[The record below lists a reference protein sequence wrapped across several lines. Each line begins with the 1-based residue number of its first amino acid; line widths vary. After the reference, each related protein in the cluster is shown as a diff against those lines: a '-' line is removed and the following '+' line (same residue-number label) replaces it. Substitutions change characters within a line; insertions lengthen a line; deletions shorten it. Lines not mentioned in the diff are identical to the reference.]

1 MNITLTIEERAP
13 FAEGA
18 DFGPAGAYE
27 RINGRVRFAIDPRQ
41 PANRRIVDLALA
53 PADERGLVE
62 YSTEFFIIKPVD
74 MSRGNRRLLY
84 DVNNRGNKRALQFFN
99 DAPPNNDPRTARDA
113 GHGFLMRNGYTVVW
127 CGWQGDLLPG
137 EGRLTMELPAAT
149 GPDGA
154 VTGPFRAEFINEQP
168 GVTTVSLG
176 GHDYIR
182 PCPAVD
188 LNTGAATLT
197 CRRLEQDPR
206 EPVPGTDW
214 QFAAVDAA
222 GNVVPSATNCH
233 LPGGFRPGWIYELIY
248 TAKDPLVLGLGF
260 VGVRDL
266 IDFLR
271 HADADAAGQA
281 NPLRQGSPGVE
292 KAYAWGRSQSG
303 RFLRAF
309 VYEGFNASEGGRRI
323 FDGVFSHV
331 AGGGRLQ
338 LDYRFAQPDRY
349 PRQHEDHLYPSE
361 EFPFAYGPTEDPF
374 TGRQD
379 SVLKRP
385 DTDPLVV
392 HTQTATEYWQRRGSL
407 VHTDPRGND
416 LPEHDNVRVYLLSSL
431 QHNDA
436 AAALEGG
443 VPRYPQNPL
452 PANPVLRA
460 LLSAL
465 DEWVTDGVPP
475 PESRIPTRSGGRLI
489 TGDAFRKEFPE
500 VPGSACP
507 DPHALYRLDRGA
519 DFAGGV
525 ISHEPPSEDKTHEYA
540 VLVPSVDADGNE
552 SAGVRVPEVAAPLGT
567 CLGWNLRRDSEV
579 MAGIVGSALP
589 FAETEEARAA
599 QQDPR
604 PSIEARYPSREA
616 YLDAVR
622 DAAVALREERLLLA
636 EDVERCVDAAG
647 KRWDARQTGSEGKL
661 APQA

>member
-1 MNITLTIEERAP
+1 MNATLIIEERAP

-18 DFGPAGAYE
+18 DFGPVGAYE

-53 PADERGLVE
+53 SADERGLVE

-113 GHGFLMRNGYTVVW
+113 GNGFLMRNGYTVVW

-137 EGRLTMELPAAT
+137 DGRLTMELPAAI

-182 PCPAVD
+182 PCPSVD

-206 EPVPGTDW
+206 EPVPATDW

-222 GNVVPSATNCH
+222 GNVVPSATSCH

-260 VGVRDL
+260 AGVRDL

-292 KAYAWGRSQSG
+292 QAYAWGRSQSG

-385 DTDPLVV
+385 DTDPLVI

-416 LPEHDNVRVYLLSSL
+416 LPEHNNVRVYLLSSL

-443 VPRYPQNPL
+443 APRYPQNPL

-460 LLSAL
+460 LLNAL

-475 PESRIPTRSGGRLI
+475 PESRVPTRSDGRLI
-489 TGDAFRKEFPE
+489 TGDAFRSGFPA

-525 ISHEPPSEDKTHEYA
+525 ISREPPSEDKTHEYA

-552 SAGVRVPEVAAPLGT
+552 SAGVRVPEVAAPLAT

-579 MAGIVGSALP
+579 MAGIVGSTLP
-589 FAETEEARAA
+589 FPETEEARAA
-599 QQDPR
+599 QRDPR
-604 PSIEARYPSREA
+604 PSIEARYPSRDA

-622 DAAVALREERLLLA
+622 AAAVALREERLLLA

-647 KRWDARQTGSEGKL
+647 KRWDARQTGSEGK
-661 APQA
+661 

>member
-1 MNITLTIEERAP
+1 MNATLIIEERAP

-18 DFGPAGAYE
+18 DFGPVGAYE
-27 RINGRVRFAIDPRQ
+27 RIHGRVRFAIDPRQ
-41 PANRRIVDLALA
+41 PANQHIVDLTLA
-53 PADERGLVE
+53 PADGRGLVE

-99 DAPPNNDPRTARDA
+99 DAPPNNDPRTAQDA
-113 GHGFLMRNGYTVVW
+113 GHGFLMRRGYTVLW

-137 EGRLTMELPAAT
+137 DGRLTMALPVAT
-149 GPDGA
+149 RPDGP
-154 VTGPFRAEFINEQP
+154 VTGPFRAEFIIEQP

-182 PCPAVD
+182 PCPSVD
-188 LNTGAATLT
+188 LNTEAATLT
-197 CRRLEQDPR
+197 CRRLEPDTRQ
-206 EPVPGTDW
+206 PVPASDW
-214 QFAAVDAA
+214 QFAAVDAD
-222 GNVVPSATNCH
+222 GSVVPSATNCY

-260 VGVRDL
+260 AGVRDL

-271 HADADAAGQA
+271 HADEDATDQA
-281 NPLRQGSPGVE
+281 NPLRDGSPGIE

-303 RFLRAF
+303 RFLRGF
-309 VYEGFNASEGGRRI
+309 VYGGFNASDDGRRI

-338 LDYRFAQPDRY
+338 LNYRFAQPDRY

-361 EFPFAYGPTEDPF
+361 EFPFAYGRTEDPF
-374 TGRQD
+374 TGTQD
-379 SVLKRP
+379 AVLKRP
-385 DTDPLVV
+385 DTDPRVI

-416 LPEHDNVRVYLLSSL
+416 LPEHENVRVYLLSSL

-443 VPRYPQNPL
+443 VPRYPLNPL

-465 DEWVTDGVPP
+465 DEWVTGGVPP
-475 PESRIPTRSGGRLI
+475 PESRIPTRSDARLI
-489 TGDAFRKEFPE
+489 AGGTYRNDFPAVPAFVCPE
-500 VPGSACP
+500 
-507 DPHALYRLDRGA
+507 PHVLHHIHRGA
-519 DFAGGV
+519 SFAEGV
-525 ISHEPPSEDKTHEYA
+525 ITREPPLEDKTHEYA

-552 SAGVRVPEVAAPLGT
+552 SAGVRVPEVAAPLAT
-567 CLGWNLRRDSEV
+567 YLGWNVRRDSEV
-579 MAGIVGSALP
+579 MAGIVGSTFP

-599 QQDPR
+599 ERDPR

-622 DAAVALREERLLLA
+622 AAAMTLQEQRLFLT
-636 EDVERCVDAAG
+636 EDVERSVAVAG
-647 KRWDARQTGSEGKL
+647 KRWDARIERGSS
-661 APQA
+661 

>member
-1 MNITLTIEERAP
+1 MNATLIIEERSP
-13 FAEGA
+13 FAEGV
-18 DFGPAGAYE
+18 DFGPVGAYE
-27 RINGRVRFAIDPRQ
+27 RIKGRVRFAIDPRL
-41 PANRRIVDLALA
+41 PANQRIVDLTLA
-53 PADERGLVE
+53 PADDRGLVV

-99 DAPPNNDPRTARDA
+99 DAPPTNDPRTAQDA
-113 GHGFLMRNGYTVVW
+113 GHGFLMRRGYTVVW

-137 EGRLTMELPAAT
+137 DGRLTMALPVAT
-149 GPDGA
+149 RPDGA
-154 VTGPFRAEFINEQP
+154 VTGPFRAEFIIEQP

-182 PCPAVD
+182 PCPSVD
-188 LNTGAATLT
+188 LNTETATLT
-197 CRRLEQDPR
+197 CRRLEQDTR
-206 EPVPGTDW
+206 QPVAASDW

-222 GNVVPSATNCH
+222 GNPVPSATSCY
-233 LPGGFRPGWIYELIY
+233 LPEGFRPGWIYELIH

-260 VGVRDL
+260 AGVRDL

-271 HADADAAGQA
+271 HADQDAAGQA
-281 NPLRQGSPGVE
+281 NPLRDGSPGIE
-292 KAYAWGRSQSG
+292 RAYAWGRSQSG
-303 RFLRAF
+303 RFLRGF
-309 VYEGFNASEGGRRI
+309 VYEGFNAAEGGQRI

-338 LDYRFAQPDRY
+338 LNYRFAQPDRY

-361 EFPFAYGPTEDPF
+361 EFPFAYGRTEDPF
-374 TGRQD
+374 TGTQD
-379 SVLKRP
+379 AVLKRP
-385 DTDPLVV
+385 DTDPRVI

-416 LPEHDNVRVYLLSSL
+416 LPEHENLRVYLLSSL

-443 VPRYPQNPL
+443 VPRFPLNPL

-465 DEWVTDGVPP
+465 DEWVTGDVPP
-475 PESRIPTRSGGRLI
+475 PESRIPTRSDGTLI
-489 TGDAFRKEFPE
+489 TGDAFRNDFPA
-500 VPGSACP
+500 VPAFVCP
-507 DPHALYRLDRGA
+507 EPHVLHHIHRGA
-519 DFAGGV
+519 SFAEGV
-525 ISHEPPSEDKTHEYA
+525 ITREPPLEDKTHEYE

-552 SAGVRVPEVAAPLGT
+552 SAGVRVPEVAVPLAT
-567 CLGWNLRRDSEV
+567 YLGWNVRRDSEV
-579 MAGIVGSALP
+579 MAGIVGSTFP

-599 QQDPR
+599 QGDPR
-604 PSIEARYPSREA
+604 LSIEARYPSREA

-622 DAAVALREERLLLA
+622 AAAMTLQEQRLFLA
-636 EDVERCVDAAG
+636 EDVERSVAAAA
-647 KRWDARQTGSEGKL
+647 KRWDARRRPGSQN
-661 APQA
+661 A

>member
-1 MNITLTIEERAP
+1 MNITLAIEERAP

-18 DFGPAGAYE
+18 DFGPVGAYE
-27 RINGRVRFAIDPRQ
+27 RIKGRARFAIDPRR
-41 PANRRIVDLALA
+41 PANRKIVDLPLA
-53 PADERGLVE
+53 PADGRGLVE

-99 DAPPNNDPRTARDA
+99 DAPPNNDPRTDDDA
-113 GHGFLMRNGYTVVW
+113 GHGFLMRRGYTVVW

-137 EGRLTMELPAAT
+137 DGRLTMELPVAT
-149 GPDGA
+149 GADGP
-154 VTGPFRAEFINEQP
+154 VTGPLRAEYIIEES

-188 LNTGAATLT
+188 LDTAAATLT
-197 CRRLEQDPR
+197 CRRLDRDRR
-206 EPVPGTDW
+206 EPVPASDW
-214 QFAAVDAA
+214 RFGAADAA
-222 GNVVPSATNCH
+222 GNMWPSDTHCH

-260 VGVRDL
+260 AGVRDL

-271 HADADAAGQA
+271 NGDEDAAGQA
-281 NPLRQGSPGVE
+281 NPLREESPGIE
-292 KAYAWGRSQSG
+292 KACAWGRSQSG

-309 VYEGFNASEGGRRI
+309 VYEGFNVSDNGGRI

-338 LDYRFAQPDRY
+338 LNYRFAQPDRY

-361 EFPFAYGPTEDPF
+361 EFPFAYNRTEDPF

-379 SVLKRP
+379 AVLKRP
-385 DTDPLVV
+385 ETDPVV
-392 HTQTATEYWQRRGSL
+392 IHTQTATEYWQRRGSL
-407 VHTDPRGND
+407 VHTDPRG
-416 LPEHDNVRVYLLSSL
+416 HDIPGHENVRVYLLSSL

-443 VPRYPQNPL
+443 VPRYPLNPL

-460 LLSAL
+460 LLAAL
-465 DEWVTDGVPP
+465 DEWVTKGVLP
-475 PESRIPTRSGGRLI
+475 PESRVPTRSAGDLV
-489 TGDAFRKEFPE
+489 TGADFREGFPA

-507 DPHALYRLDRGA
+507 EPHALYHLDRGA
-519 DFAGGV
+519 EFADGV
-525 ISHEPPSEDKTHEYA
+525 ISREPPVEDETREYP
-540 VLVPSVDADGNE
+540 VFVPAVDADGNE
-552 SAGVRVPEVAAPLGT
+552 TAGVRVPEVAAPLAT
-567 CLGWNLRRDSEV
+567 YTGWNLRRDSEV

-589 FAETEEARAA
+589 FAVTEQARAA
-599 QQDPR
+599 RGDPR
-604 PSIEARYPSREA
+604 PSIKARYPTRET
-616 YLDAVR
+616 YLAAVR
-622 DAAVALREERLLLA
+622 TAAEELAEQRLLLA
-636 EDVERCVDAAG
+636 EDVERCVALAG
-647 KRWDARQTGSEGKL
+647 KRWDARRGNGSGRT
-661 APQA
+661 

>member
-1 MNITLTIEERAP
+1 MNTTLLIEERAP

-18 DFGPAGAYE
+18 DFGPVGAYE
-27 RINGRVRFAIDPRQ
+27 RIKGRVRFAIDPRL
-41 PANRRIVDLALA
+41 PANQHIVDLALA
-53 PADERGLVE
+53 PADDRGLVE

-99 DAPPNNDPRTARDA
+99 DAPPTNDPRTAQDA
-113 GHGFLMRNGYTVVW
+113 GHGFLMRRGYTVVW

-137 EGRLTMELPAAT
+137 DGRLTMELPVAT
-149 GPDGA
+149 RPDGP
-154 VTGPFRAEFINEQP
+154 VTGPFRAEFIIEQP
-168 GVTTVSLG
+168 GGTTVSLG

-182 PCPAVD
+182 PCPSVD
-188 LNTGAATLT
+188 LNTETATLT

-206 EPVPGTDW
+206 QPVPASDW
-214 QFAAVDAA
+214 QFAALDAA
-222 GNVVPSATNCH
+222 GSVVPSATGCY

-260 VGVRDL
+260 AGVRDL

-271 HADADAAGQA
+271 HADENATGQA
-281 NPLRQGSPGVE
+281 NPLRDGSPGIE

-303 RFLRAF
+303 RFLRGF
-309 VYEGFNASEGGRRI
+309 VYEGFNAAEGGQRI

-338 LDYRFAQPDRY
+338 LNYRFAQPDRY

-361 EFPFAYGPTEDPF
+361 EFPFAYGRTEDPF
-374 TGRQD
+374 TGTQD

-385 DTDPLVV
+385 ETDPLVI

-416 LPEHDNVRVYLLSSL
+416 LPEHENVRVYLLSSL

-443 VPRYPQNPL
+443 VPRYPLNPL

-465 DEWVTDGVPP
+465 DEWVTGGGAP
-475 PESRIPTRSGGRLI
+475 PESRIPTRSDGRLI
-489 TGDAFRKEFPE
+489 AGGTYRNDFPAVPAFVCPE
-500 VPGSACP
+500 
-507 DPHALYRLDRGA
+507 PHVLHHIHRGA
-519 DFAGGV
+519 SFTEGV
-525 ISHEPPSEDKTHEYA
+525 ITREPPLEDKTHEYA

-552 SAGVRVPEVAAPLGT
+552 SAGVRVPEVTAPLAT
-567 CLGWNLRRDSEV
+567 YLGWNVRRDSEV
-579 MAGIVGSALP
+579 MAGIVGSTFP
-589 FAETEEARAA
+589 FAETEEARGA
-599 QQDPR
+599 QGDPR

-616 YLDAVR
+616 YLDTVR
-622 DAAVALREERLLLA
+622 AAAAALQEQRLFLA
-636 EDVERCVDAAG
+636 EDVERSVAVAG
-647 KRWDARQTGSEGKL
+647 KRWDARRKTGSEGE
-661 APQA
+661 

>member
-1 MNITLTIEERAP
+1 MNATLIIEERAP

-27 RINGRVRFAIDPRQ
+27 RINGSVRFAIDPRQ
-41 PANRRIVDLALA
+41 AANRHIVDLTLA
-53 PADERGLVE
+53 PADDRGLVE

-113 GHGFLMRNGYTVVW
+113 GHGFLMRRGYTVVW

-137 EGRLTMELPAAT
+137 DGRMTMELPVAT

-154 VTGPFRAEFINEQP
+154 VTGPFRAEFINERP

-182 PCPAVD
+182 PCPSVD
-188 LNTGAATLT
+188 LDTGAATLT
-197 CRRLEQDPR
+197 CRRLEQDSR
-206 EPVPGTDW
+206 QPVPASDW
-214 QFAAVDAA
+214 RFAAVDAA
-222 GNVVPSATNCH
+222 GNVVPSATSCH
-233 LPGGFRPGWIYELIY
+233 LPGGFRPGWIYELVY
-248 TAKDPLVLGLGF
+248 TAKDPRVLGLGF
-260 VGVRDL
+260 AGVRDL

-271 HADADAAGQA
+271 HADEDAAGRA

-309 VYEGFNASEGGRRI
+309 VYEGFNASEGGRRV

-338 LDYRFAQPDRY
+338 LNYRFAQPDRY

-361 EFPFAYGPTEDPF
+361 EFPFAYGRAEDPF

-385 DTDPLVV
+385 DTDPLVI

-416 LPEHDNVRVYLLSSL
+416 LPAHDNVRVYLLSSL

-443 VPRYPQNPL
+443 APRYPQNPL

-475 PESRIPTRSGGRLI
+475 PESRVPTRSGGRLI
-489 TGDAFRKEFPE
+489 TGGAFRSGFPA
-500 VPGSACP
+500 VPAFVCP
-507 DPHALYRLDRGA
+507 EPHVLHPIHRGA
-519 DFAGGV
+519 SFAQGV
-525 ISHEPPSEDKTHEYA
+525 ITREPPLEDKTHEYA

-552 SAGVRVPEVAAPLGT
+552 SAGVRVPEVAVPLAT
-567 CLGWNLRRDSEV
+567 YLGWNVRRDSEV
-579 MAGIVGSALP
+579 MAGIVGSTLP
-589 FAETEEARAA
+589 FAGTEEARAA
-599 QQDPR
+599 QGDPR
-604 PSIEARYPSREA
+604 PSIEARYRSRET

-622 DAAVALREERLLLA
+622 AAAAALREQRLLPA
-636 EDVERCVDAAG
+636 EDVARCVAAAG
-647 KRWDARQTGSEGKL
+647 SRWDARPRTGPGDG
-661 APQA
+661 

>member
-1 MNITLTIEERAP
+1 MNATLIIEERSP

-18 DFGPAGAYE
+18 DFGPVGAYE
-27 RINGRVRFAIDPRQ
+27 RIKGRVRFAIDPRL
-41 PANRRIVDLALA
+41 PANQRIVDLTLA
-53 PADERGLVE
+53 PADDRGLVE

-99 DAPPNNDPRTARDA
+99 DAPPTNDPRTAQDA
-113 GHGFLMRNGYTVVW
+113 GHGFLMRRGYTVVW

-137 EGRLTMELPAAT
+137 DGRMTMELPTAT

-154 VTGPFRAEFINEQP
+154 VTGPFRAEFIIEQP
-168 GVTTVSLG
+168 GATTVSLG

-182 PCPAVD
+182 PCPSVD
-188 LNTGAATLT
+188 LNTEAATLT
-197 CRRLEQDPR
+197 CRRLEQDTR
-206 EPVPGTDW
+206 QPVPASEW
-214 QFAAVDAA
+214 QFAAVDAD
-222 GNVVPSATNCH
+222 GNTVPSATSCY
-233 LPGGFRPGWIYELIY
+233 LPEGFRPGWIYELIC

-260 VGVRDL
+260 AGVRDL

-271 HADADAAGQA
+271 HADQDATGQA
-281 NPLRQGSPGVE
+281 NPLWDGALGVE

-303 RFLRAF
+303 RFLRGF
-309 VYEGFNASEGGRRI
+309 VYEGFNASEEGGRRI

-338 LDYRFAQPDRY
+338 LNYRFAQPDRY

-361 EFPFAYGPTEDPF
+361 EFPFAYGRTEDPF
-374 TGRQD
+374 SGKQD
-379 SVLKRP
+379 AVLKRP
-385 DTDPLVV
+385 ESDPLVI

-416 LPEHDNVRVYLLSSL
+416 LPEHDNTRVYLLSSL

-443 VPRYPQNPL
+443 VPRYPLNPL

-465 DEWVTDGVPP
+465 DQWVTGGVPP
-475 PESRIPTRSGGRLI
+475 PESRIPTRSDGQLV
-489 TGDAFRKEFPE
+489 TGDAFRNNFPA
-500 VPGSACP
+500 VPAFVCP
-507 DPHALYRLDRGA
+507 EPHVLHHIHRGA
-519 DFAGGV
+519 SFTDGV
-525 ISHEPPSEDKTHEYA
+525 ITREPPLEDKTHEYA
-540 VLVPSVDADGNE
+540 VLVPSVDVDGNE
-552 SAGVRVPEVAAPLGT
+552 SAGVRVPEVAAPLAT
-567 CLGWNLRRDSEV
+567 YLGWNVRRDSEV
-579 MAGIVGSALP
+579 MAGIVGSTLP
-589 FAETEEARAA
+589 FAETEKARAA
-599 QQDPR
+599 QGDPR

-622 DAAVALREERLLLA
+622 AAAAALQEQRLFLV
-636 EDVERCVDAAG
+636 EDVERCVAAAA
-647 KRWDARQTGSEGKL
+647 KRWDTRRRTV
-661 APQA
+661 PQGA

>member
-1 MNITLTIEERAP
+1 MNTTLIIEERAP

-18 DFGPAGAYE
+18 DFGPVGPYE

-41 PANRRIVDLALA
+41 PANQHIVDLALA
-53 PADERGLVE
+53 PADDRGLVE

-99 DAPPNNDPRTARDA
+99 DAPPTNDPRTAQDA
-113 GHGFLMRNGYTVVW
+113 GHGFLMRRGYTVVW

-137 EGRLTMELPAAT
+137 DGRLTMALPVAT
-149 GPDGA
+149 RPDGA
-154 VTGPFRAEFINEQP
+154 VTGPFRAEFIIEQP

-182 PCPAVD
+182 PCPSVD
-188 LNTGAATLT
+188 LNTETATLT
-197 CRRLEQDPR
+197 CRRLEQDTR
-206 EPVPGTDW
+206 QPVAASDW
-214 QFAAVDAA
+214 QFAAADAA
-222 GNVVPSATNCH
+222 GNIMPSATRCY
-233 LPGGFRPGWIYELIY
+233 LPEGFRPGWIYELIY

-260 VGVRDL
+260 AGVRDL

-271 HADADAAGQA
+271 HADEDAAGQA
-281 NPLRQGSPGVE
+281 NPLREGSPGIE

-303 RFLRAF
+303 RFLRGF
-309 VYEGFNASEGGRRI
+309 VYEGFNAAEGGRRI

-338 LDYRFAQPDRY
+338 LNYRFAQPDRY
-349 PRQHEDHLYPSE
+349 PRQHEDHLFPSE
-361 EFPFAYGPTEDPF
+361 EFPFAYGRTEDPF
-374 TGRQD
+374 TGTQD

-385 DTDPLVV
+385 DTDPRVI

-416 LPEHDNVRVYLLSSL
+416 LPEHENVRVYLLASL

-443 VPRYPQNPL
+443 VPRFPLNPL

-465 DEWVTDGVPP
+465 NEWVTDGTPP
-475 PESRIPTRSGGRLI
+475 PESRIPTRSDGRLI
-489 TGDAFRKEFPE
+489 TGGTYRNDFPAVPAFVCPE
-500 VPGSACP
+500 
-507 DPHALYRLDRGA
+507 PHVLHHIHRGA
-519 DFAGGV
+519 SFAEGV
-525 ISHEPPSEDKTHEYA
+525 ITREPPLEDKTHEYA

-552 SAGVRVPEVAAPLGT
+552 SAGVRVPEVAAPWAT
-567 CLGWNLRRDSEV
+567 YLGWNVRRDSDV
-579 MAGIVGSALP
+579 MAGIVGSTFP

-599 QQDPR
+599 QGDPR

-622 DAAVALREERLLLA
+622 AAAAALEEQRLFLA
-636 EDVERCVDAAG
+636 EDVERSVAVAV
-647 KRWDARQTGSEGKL
+647 KRWDARRRTGSQG
-661 APQA
+661 A